1 MQIPRRGT
9 ALILSCGLLAS
20 LPALAPMSRATTRSR
35 CVPKSA
41 RKWRAT

>member
-20 LPALAPMSRATTRSR
+20 LPALAADEPRYNLSLIHI
-35 CVPKSA
+35 
-41 RKWRAT
+41 